1 MPAAI
6 NYWPLI
12 GVAVVIAGFAL
23 RRNPVLVVVI
33 AGLASGLAAGMD
45 VPTLLGVLGKAFVD
59 NRMLLAFVLTLPVI
73 GLLERHGLRE
83 RARSWI
89 VGLRGLTFTRFLTS
103 YLGLRQLL
111 GMCGLT
117 HVAGHAQ
124 TVRPLVAPMAEAA
137 AEREVGLLD
146 DTQRERVRA
155 QAAATDNVGL
165 FFGEDVFIAFGAV
178 LLIQGFFAGHGIA
191 LEPLSIALWAVPT
204 AIAAFVI
211 HAVRIRIARR
221 ALARRHGGDPDVPA

>member
-1 MPAAI
+1 MATTI

-12 GVAVVIAGFAL
+12 GVAVVIIGFAL
-23 RRNPVLVVVI
+23 RRNPVLVVVL

-83 RARSWI
+83 RASAWI
-89 VGLRGLTFTRFLTS
+89 AGLRGLTFARFLTS

-111 GMCGLT
+111 SMCGLT

-137 AEREVGLLD
+137 AARELGELD
-146 DTQRERVRA
+146 TDQRERVRA

-178 LLIQGFFAGHGIA
+178 LLIQGFFAANGIE
-191 LEPLSIALWAVPT
+191 LEPLSIALWALPT

-211 HAVRIRIARR
+211 HALRIRIARR
-221 ALARRHGGDPDVPA
+221 ALERRRDGDHDAAP

>member
-1 MPAAI
+1 M

-12 GVAVVIAGFAL
+12 GVAIVVAGFAL
-23 RRNPVLVVVI
+23 RRNPVLVVIV

-45 VPTLLGVLGKAFVD
+45 VPTLLGVLGKAFVE

-83 RARSWI
+83 RARDWI
-89 VGLRGLTFTRFLTS
+89 IGLRGLTFARFLTS

-111 GMCGLT
+111 SMCGLT

-137 AEREVGLLD
+137 AERELGRLD
-146 DTQRERVRA
+146 RVQRERVRA
-155 QAAATDNVGL
+155 QAAATDNIGL

-178 LLIQGFFAGHGIA
+178 LLVQGFYAGHGIQ
-191 LEPLSIALWAVPT
+191 LEPLDIALWALPS

-211 HAVRIRIARR
+211 QAVRIRLARR
-221 ALARRHGGDPDVPA
+221 ALARRHAGGADVPP

>member
-1 MPAAI
+1 MPEAI

-23 RRNPVLVVVI
+23 RRNPVLVVVV
-33 AGLASGLAAGMD
+33 AGLSSGLAAGMD
-45 VPTLLGVLGKAFVD
+45 PATLLGVLGKAFVD

-83 RARSWI
+83 RARAWI
-89 VGLRGLTFTRFLTS
+89 GALRGLTLARFLTS
-103 YLGLRQLL
+103 YLALRQVLS
-111 GMCGLT
+111 MFGLT

-124 TVRPLVAPMAEAA
+124 TVRPLVGPMAEAA
-137 AEREVGLLD
+137 AERESGPLSD
-146 DTQRERVRA
+146 DERERVRA
-155 QAAATDNVGL
+155 NAAATDNIGL

-178 LLIQGFFAGHGIA
+178 LLVQGFFAANGIV
-191 LEPLSIALWAVPT
+191 LEPLAIALWALPT

-211 HAVRIRIARR
+211 HALRIRKLQHGLLRRR
-221 ALARRHGGDPDVPA
+221 AGTRDVQG